1 MERFEKMPSESLYSI
16 KEAVED
22 YRKGKIIIV
31 VDDEERENEGD
42 FVCAADKVTPE
53 IINFMS
59 KYGRGIIC
67 LALTNERADELELN
81 FMVDRNTALHNTPFT
96 VSIDAKSNT
105 TTGISTFDRANT
117 ILSAIAPG
125 CKPEDL
131 ARPGHIFPLRS
142 RDGGVLHRAGHT
154 EASVDLAH
162 LAGVYPAGVLCEIMD
177 EDGRMARLPKL
188 KEIAKKY
195 DLKIISIADMIKFR
209 LRTERL
215 VEKKA
220 EVDFPTIFG
229 NFRLF
234 LYKNINDGSHH
245 LALVKGGIRPDESI
259 LVRVHSECLTG
270 DSLGSLKC
278 DCGKQLHR
286 ALRQIE
292 KAGKGILLYMR
303 QEGRGIGLVNKIMC
317 YVLQDQ
323 GKDTVEA
330 NEALGFKPDLRDYG
344 TGAQILYD
352 LGVRKMRL
360 LTNNP
365 RKVVGLQ
372 GYGLEIVERVQIEI
386 PPNEINKKYLIT
398 KRNKLGHLILDESP

>member
-1 MERFEKMPSESLYSI
+1 MERFEKMPRESLHSI
-16 KEAVED
+16 EEAVED

-117 ILSAIAPG
+117 VLTAVDHG

-154 EASVDLAH
+154 EASVDLAR

-188 KEIAKKY
+188 KKIAKKY

-209 LRTERL
+209 LRTE
-215 VEKKA
+215 
-220 EVDFPTIFG
+220 
-229 NFRLF
+229 
-234 LYKNINDGSHH
+234 
-245 LALVKGGIRPDESI
+245 
-259 LVRVHSECLTG
+259 
-270 DSLGSLKC
+270 
-278 DCGKQLHR
+278 
-286 ALRQIE
+286 
-292 KAGKGILLYMR
+292 
-303 QEGRGIGLVNKIMC
+303 
-317 YVLQDQ
+317 
-323 GKDTVEA
+323 
-330 NEALGFKPDLRDYG
+330 
-344 TGAQILYD
+344 
-352 LGVRKMRL
+352 
-360 LTNNP
+360 
-365 RKVVGLQ
+365 
-372 GYGLEIVERVQIEI
+372 
-386 PPNEINKKYLIT
+386 
-398 KRNKLGHLILDESP
+398 

>member
-1 MERFEKMPSESLYSI
+1 MEGLEKTTHASLNSI
-16 KEAVED
+16 EETIED

-42 FVCAADKVTPE
+42 FVCAAEKVTPE

-67 LALTNERADELELN
+67 LALTNDRADELKLN
-81 FMVDRNTALHNTPFT
+81 FMVDHNTALHNTPFT

-117 ILSAIAPG
+117 ILKAVEPG

-142 RDGGVLHRAGHT
+142 RDGGVLRRAGHT
-154 EASVDLAH
+154 EASVDLAR
-162 LAGVYPAGVLCEIMD
+162 LAGVYTAGVLCEIMD
-177 EDGRMARLPKL
+177 EDGRMARMPKL
-188 KEIAKKY
+188 KAIAKKY
-195 DLKIISIADMIKFR
+195 DLKIISIADLIKFR
-209 LRTERL
+209 IRTERL
-215 VEKKA
+215 VEQEA
-220 EVDFPTIFG
+220 ETDFPTIFG
-229 NFRLF
+229 DFRLY

-245 LALVKGGIRPDESI
+245 LAMVKGEIHPDEGI

-292 KAGKGILLYMR
+292 KAGQGVLLYMR
-303 QEGRGIGLVNKIMC
+303 QEGRGIGLANKIMC
-317 YVLQDQ
+317 YALQDQ

-344 TGAQILYD
+344 TGAQILLD

-372 GYGLEIVERVQIEI
+372 GYGLEIIERVQIEI
-386 PPNEINKKYLIT
+386 PPNEINKKYLLT
-398 KRNKLGHLILDESP
+398 KRNKLGHLILDKLQ